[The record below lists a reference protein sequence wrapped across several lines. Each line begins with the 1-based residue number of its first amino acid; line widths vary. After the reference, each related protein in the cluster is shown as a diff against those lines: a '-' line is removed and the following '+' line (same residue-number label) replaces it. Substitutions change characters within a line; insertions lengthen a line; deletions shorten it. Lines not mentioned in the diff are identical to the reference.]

1 MKEAVQQIIEEVNL
15 RVVKNYKKMSIT
27 QLSSE
32 LREAMEFERETFL
45 KIEELEKR
53 GTENELIHYAKVICK
68 NTTGR
73 EISEIQEAY
82 LAKIDTEYLNSK

>member
-32 LREAMEFERETFL
+32 LREAMEFEREIFL

-53 GTENELIHYAKVICK
+53 GAENELIHYAKVVCK

-82 LAKIDTEYLNSK
+82 LARIDTEYLNSK

>member
-15 RVVKNYKKMSIT
+15 RVVKNYKKMSIP

-32 LREAMEFERETFL
+32 LRDAMQFEREIFL

-53 GTENELIHYAKVICK
+53 GAENELIHYAKVVCK

>member
-53 GTENELIHYAKVICK
+53 GAENELIHYAKVICK

>member
-15 RVVKNYKKMSIT
+15 RVVKNYKKMSVL

-32 LREAMEFERETFL
+32 LREAMEFEREIFL

-53 GTENELIHYAKVICK
+53 GAENELIHYARVVCK

-73 EISEIQEAY
+73 EIAEIQEAY

>member
-15 RVVKNYKKMSIT
+15 RVIKNYEKMSIM
-27 QLSSE
+27 QLSGE
-32 LREAMEFERETFL
+32 LRDAMEFEREIFL
-45 KIEELEKR
+45 KIEELEKK
-53 GTENELIHYAKVICK
+53 GAENELTHYARVVCK

>member
-1 MKEAVQQIIEEVNL
+1 MKEAVQQIIEEANL
-15 RVVKNYKKMSIT
+15 RVIKNYKKMSIM
-27 QLSSE
+27 QLSGA
-32 LREAMEFERETFL
+32 LRDAMEFEREIFL
-45 KIEELEKR
+45 KIEKLEKN
-53 GTENELIHYAKVICK
+53 GAENELIHYAKVVCK